1 MTRLVVDGTM
11 RRVPNALNARRG
23 GANGGLSDLV
33 SAGEFFAMV
42 AARAGIDAHS
52 ASALMTDYSSILGQ
66 DPDGG
71 AAGGLA
77 PDIALLKDGSIK
89 DRKYTP
95 DDVGLPSEC
104 PVCLCNFTVGQRV
117 KVLPCQHAFCSAC
130 TNRWLGFSAREATCP
145 LCRSQ
150 VKRATAKAGV
160 EAPQLFSHAER
171 AALPKLELFKAQD
184 ISNTAYAY
192 ALAGVGGHV
201 PALFDGMVAQALR
214 REKEFKAQEIS
225 NTVWAY
231 ATAEFRYDGADGKST
246 PRTRGA
252 SYTSKAVSEIG
263 RRASSSTK
271 VRD

>member
-160 EAPQLFSHAER
+160 EALPSQQPQQPSF
-171 AALPKLELFKAQD
+171 ALTPTPP
-184 ISNTAYAY
+184 SPPSRPG
-192 ALAGVGGHV
+192 ALASTMHRDERQLGGPT
-201 PALFDGMVAQALR
+201 PA
-214 REKEFKAQEIS
+214 S
-225 NTVWAY
+225 
-231 ATAEFRYDGADGKST
+231 
-246 PRTRGA
+246 P
-252 SYTSKAVSEIG
+252 
-263 RRASSSTK
+263 
-271 VRD
+271 